1 MEFLK
6 EQLEYE
12 YERFKREM
20 ICTSR
25 LNIYAKSK
33 EITQKKELSRELMKR
48 IEEEDITSGQ
58 EVQLRVMEH
67 MLETLYLFTMDRKE
81 NTAHEVVEKWLDLLE
96 EPQGGLGF

>member
-6 EQLEYE
+6 EQLDYE

-48 IEEEDITSGQ
+48 IEEESITLGQ

-81 NTAHEVVEKWLDLLE
+81 NTAHEVVEKWLGLLE